1 MSDNKRLRILY
12 IKEFFEEK
20 TDDEH
25 AAMIPDI
32 IQYLKRYGI
41 EAERRSVL
49 DDIEA
54 LRLYGMDID
63 VDDNGKQ
70 RKLYSRE
77 FDYAEVQMLI
87 DFVISSQSL
96 SEDNSKK
103 LIEKLEKLISKY
115 QRRRY
120 RRGEG
125 PSFPF
130 KSKNK
135 SVMYTVDLL
144 QRAIVNRSDVE
155 FQYFHYNMRKEKEL
169 VDNGKKF
176 YVQPKV
182 LDFDNNYYYLLA
194 SEGENIQSYRVDKI
208 TNLSIVEQKS
218 FHRESF
224 RWMYMKKDEI
234 VQKRDEK
241 EIQILFS
248 KESMDSV
255 IDRFGE
261 DVHVEIVDDDHFR
274 VKVKMVPDEQFF
286 VWIFGFGENAMIEY
300 PLEVAAQMMDMLQE
314 RYKSY
319 REEHSRNIYNYR
331 RRNKPKI
338 PSADD
343 INNQNNE
350 RMT

>member
-20 TDDEH
+20 TDNEH

-77 FDYAEVQMLI
+77 FDYAEVEMLV

-144 QRAIVNRSDVE
+144 QRAIVYRSVVE
-155 FQYFHYNMRKEKEL
+155 FQYLHYNMKKEQEL
-169 VDNGKKF
+169 VDNGRKYHVK
-176 YVQPKV
+176 PKR
-182 LDFDNNYYYLLA
+182 LYFDNNCYYLLA
-194 SEGENIQSYRVDKI
+194 LEGEQIQSYRVDKM
-208 TNLSIVEQKS
+208 TNVNIVDQ
-218 FHRESF
+218 ESF
-224 RWMYMKKDEI
+224 RWTYMKTDEI
-234 VQKRDEK
+234 IQKRNEK

-248 KESMDSV
+248 QDSMDTV

-261 DVHVEIVDDDHFR
+261 DVYVEIVDNDHFR
-274 VKVKMVPDEQFF
+274 VKVKVIPDQQFF
-286 VWIFGFGENAMIEY
+286 GWIFELGEKAMIEY
-300 PLEVAAQMMDMLQE
+300 PLEVAAQMMDLLQE